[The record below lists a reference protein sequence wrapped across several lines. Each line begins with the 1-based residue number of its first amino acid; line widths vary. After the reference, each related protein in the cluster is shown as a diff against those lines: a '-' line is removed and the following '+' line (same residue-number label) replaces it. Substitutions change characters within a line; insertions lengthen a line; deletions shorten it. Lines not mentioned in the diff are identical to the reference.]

1 MHYQQALSRS
11 LRPNFDL
18 DFANLQTQKVN
29 IMNTRIRR
37 EFKCPKQLAF
47 DTELFGSTAQLVHA
61 CNVRS
66 HAESDNS
73 LSHPDE
79 QKPRSEQ
86 CKSQYSLEANGYGI

>member
-47 DTELFGSTAQLVHA
+47 DTELFGSVHA
-61 CNVRS
+61 CNVQS
-66 HAESDNS
+66 HAGSDNL

-79 QKPRSEQ
+79 QKPRSEI
-86 CKSQYSLEANGYGI
+86 LEANRNGH

>member
-37 EFKCPKQLAF
+37 EFKCPNQLAF
-47 DTELFGSTAQLVHA
+47 DTELFGFTAKPVHA
-61 CNVRS
+61 CNVRT
-66 HAESDNS
+66 HGERVNP
-73 LSHPDE
+73 LSHHGE
-79 QKPRSEQ
+79 QKPRSEE
-86 CKSQYSLEANGYGI
+86 CKPQYSLEA